1 MIQTYHHG
9 RFEFFVA
16 VIVIAIIALAAF
28 GRYSLM
34 AKDTRILRLEVIS
47 HHFMT
52 GAANTRI
59 QFLLEA
65 ISNRNAL
72 FDRHLTIAGKKLY
85 FSPQGWPASVA
96 GVVADNFQ
104 LTDEDCYQLWA
115 LVLQNP
121 APIAKGAEASPRGEY
136 RSLAQQD
143 SCRYQYEEGGAYF
156 DYYPAT
162 GRLVFVADAN

>member
-28 GRYSLM
+28 GRYSFM
-34 AKDTRILRLEVIS
+34 AKDARILRLEVLS
-47 HHFMT
+47 HHFMM

-59 QFLLEA
+59 QFLLETIA
-65 ISNRNAL
+65 NRNAL
-72 FDRHLTIAGKKLY
+72 SNRHLTIDGKNLY
-85 FSPQGWPASVA
+85 FSPQGWPASIA
-96 GVVADNFQ
+96 GVVTDNYQ
-104 LTDEDCYQLWA
+104 PTDEDCYHLWT

-121 APIAKGAEASPRGEY
+121 APIAKGAAASPRGEY
-136 RSLAQQD
+136 RSLAQED

-162 GRLVFVADAN
+162 GRLVFVTDAN